1 VLWPSANAAE
11 AIKRAIIEELR
22 DNDGSRLR
30 ALLRVLRDSSNPDA
44 KGLYERLIRNPALRD
59 LVPTEPPL
67 VPIMGFLGCRR
78 FAVSLNR
85 RSDGRLPFGEAG
97 TR

>member
-1 VLWPSANAAE
+1 LNEEDKTFLDSADPE

-30 ALLRVLRDSSNPDA
+30 ALLRVLRDSSDPDA

-59 LVPTEPPL
+59 LVPH
-67 VPIMGFLGCRR
+67 
-78 FAVSLNR
+78 
-85 RSDGRLPFGEAG
+85 
-97 TR
+97 